1 MAEITDVIGG
11 EDDFVPPHKVKG
23 AAAERFAELSSTA
36 QEPDPDEVP
45 DASVIGDR
53 LARQEA
59 LAADVE
65 REEVARI
72 DEEEAASL
80 AAIDFANAETAA
92 EAEGAIG
99 VRYTEVDDLAQQV
112 WRGQLDAEGQPPE
125 VLAAVD
131 ALVADHKRREE
142 AGWKHQRTGHGS
154 KSIAGTMTP
163 DTRDEWFTEKIAE
176 TAQEAATAVGDA
188 LITEDILGIETQE
201 GWMKNIS
208 LQTNDRVHADATFFD
223 AFYEDLINEDKFDE
237 MGMLHPLVL
246 ENTLKEKVAALLAEL
261 PEDKNMTPYQQRIAV
276 MDQLTRGAAIRNDM
290 GHIVNGMKTPEGL
303 YDKFGSIE
311 DLAHGISMYRSKRTG
326 SLPTNR
332 YNAQGE
338 QIPFTEREQ
347 KQIEERLRTHG
358 VYDPFVPS
366 SPYRV
371 GSDLQDRRNGLT
383 SWHDPIS
390 QTVNVM
396 ADLAGL
402 GRDVRQPD
410 MLPMMA
416 GYVSDVIITS
426 VGVNKATGLTKLANL
441 QKSYKRTKK
450 LSAYV
455 MAYGIGDKVADHYM
469 TGTGQGFNTLEGV
482 LRELPLED
490 VLAMPKEAFGAN
502 LNTILNPVIE
512 MVYDYALA
520 RPDLGVTEWDSTAER
535 RMKHLA
541 SGIRITNRV
550 APAMVILGA
559 ALALVIKG
567 GKTLATQSGRAYIK
581 EAGKVLVKEGVGK
594 AGDLE
599 KAVKAIAENIDLGS
613 ERGAV
618 GGGRLPQFG
627 RGADEGATR
636 AGQEGLLD
644 DMDHWYNRGDEARRK
659 ANRAELESILSKISQ
674 EDPAMRFDI
683 GGQKNFDAE
692 VTNRD
697 ILEDLK
703 GLASNDDL
711 TYESGWSSLTR
722 DELENF
728 ASSIHGDDVSHAF
741 MLSGDDFAKEV
752 SDADIVSFIKENLKG
767 LDKPKAPATR
777 AGQEGFLNLDPI
789 KMLKGLRDRLSKIRN
804 KKGVDKKVVD
814 KDISE
819 LDEEIEAVTKDYDSE
834 GRPRGHHREDR
845 SEEYNAFEQIQRA
858 IKQREQS
865 KAFKA
870 EVEGVKPKNGEFNKS
885 QLSDLQKKARA
896 WNKNVDADL
905 EHEPIVIDG
914 RTAEELKADLLNRYA
929 SQIGASNA
937 GIRSARAAAKEM
949 HPEVNF
955 DDWGTAK
962 GGGKRYDKAT
972 GEGVTLEEFLEARGV
987 NTKSAYEGSEREVV
1001 DKIKV
1006 LREELDIEEGTS
1018 IDELIKE
1025 ADELGE
1031 STGKL
1036 ELLKDLEAR
1045 AGEISIRKKQ
1055 DRAIRNL
1062 IEAMEKYRDVS
1073 EGDRALVGGEL
1084 EYYFMKAQKM
1094 LTEGIELDDLPIAA
1108 QSTRTQRLP
1117 DLEDASA
1124 MNRFVDTNIKSGN
1137 YDAGYIMKR
1146 LEHFRTSPLAKD
1158 IKNAGRTDKKAID
1171 ALRKVLVGDKR
1182 FKNARTHS
1190 QTHSASAFLQNTRSW
1205 WVSKLIGAPAT
1216 QVVASQG
1223 ATQVLPR
1230 EAIRRATDKFLSK
1243 VPFIKNTRWGRQAE
1257 FAETL
1262 ARKSSPHGD
1271 SIPDRVLPRVDK
1283 EGEPIGQEAYRS
1295 WLERVGRVDRN
1306 GWSFWKRLKHRVFSA
1321 IPLPNM
1327 RGTGTDWAGEYD
1339 AGFSGTIKVLGDE
1352 VDIEG
1357 ASVMGRSSV
1366 TSFEK
1371 KWARYTHTLLGA
1383 FASFLPRNVMQPM
1396 DATIKKAF
1404 YMPEFRRQLADKVFR
1419 SADAIP
1425 SRTAK
1430 GTPTDAHLWSDVSDI
1445 VRDFRLAVA
1454 DGQLKESELD
1464 AYIRANYRKM
1474 VEANEGVGIAGYTED
1489 QVVAVTKSSYDSTM
1503 DVQRQMT
1510 MQQELPRFAKPL
1522 EQASQHSTIGFKLP
1536 FMKTLV
1542 NNWAMFAERVP
1553 AFGILFDYKFGSMAG
1568 KGKLTPLQWQKI
1580 IQKQGVGVGYY
1591 VVGKMLVDS
1600 EYGKENIKMSD
1611 DGDIII
1617 ETNNVSEE
1625 DIRSLLLSSW
1635 TDDPE
1640 ILEDMM
1646 ESYNQVYN
1654 PTDADGNPAPFTN
1667 ATEWFMEEGIYKYMP
1682 TLKDGKGRAYIKAPR
1697 LGWMSSLLY
1706 SSIAFNKSMKSF
1718 DYLPVSYI
1726 KENGVMDRL
1735 VDGISGIG
1743 FGGGVVV
1750 GTATGG
1756 GADVGDVVAGG
1767 SSVISK
1773 GRRWLGEVVGSAPNV
1788 IKQGGAHEL
1797 GESLA
1802 TIASLLHADSA
1813 ANVSDVVDL
1822 IARDMASIMDFQ
1834 GSTLSTSGELFEQ
1847 ESELSRDRKAVSGWE
1862 EFMESGNLLS
1872 IPRILNSI
1880 YGDEHVSRRRD
1891 GMGFPVTR
1899 VQRDFDPRKGLA
1911 MVEWDYILH
1920 DSQDMLDLAQVT
1932 VKPMLDNQV
1941 ISGQDRGIHLY
1952 NYKSKGVTAYE
1963 EIVSD
1968 MHKIVIPIKEHG
1980 IVVARHNYE
1989 TALNAFFGGAG
2000 KELQEIIDAGM
2011 ARGQEIVAAGG
2022 DPFEGGRV
2030 SDREILAAMAAKE
2043 IYHTKIVGIRKV
2055 FKNLSVARFK
2065 ADGKTKLFKADGR
2078 SLNDVL
2084 VGSKVAEVSGA
2095 LGLIDHFEL
2104 EHDLSSMGTEELE
2117 GYISDAV
2124 EREYEYLLEAL
2135 GANR

>member
-11 EDDFVPPHKVKG
+11 EDDFVPPHKAVG

-112 WRGQLDAEGQPPE
+112 YRGEIPAEGQSPE
-125 VLAAVD
+125 VLAATD
-131 ALVADHKRREE
+131 ALAADHKRREE
-142 AGWKHQRTGHGS
+142 AGWKHQGTGHGS

-163 DTRDEWFTEKIAE
+163 DIRDEWFTEKIAE
-176 TAQEAATAVGDA
+176 TTQKAATAVGDA
-188 LITEDILGIETQE
+188 LITEDTWGIETQE
-201 GWMKNIS
+201 GWMDNIS
-208 LQTNDRVHADATFFD
+208 LQTNDKVHADATFFD
-223 AFYEDLINEDKFDE
+223 AFYEDLINEDKFDK
-237 MGMLHPLVL
+237 MGMLHPNVL
-246 ENTLKEKVAALLAEL
+246 ENALKEKVAALLAEL

-416 GYVSDVIITS
+416 GYVGNVIVSS

-441 QKSYKRTKK
+441 QKSYKFTKK
-450 LSAYV
+450 LSAYA
-455 MAYGIGDKVADHYM
+455 MAYGLGDKVADHYM

-581 EAGKVLVKEGVGK
+581 DAGKVLVKEGVGK

-618 GGGRLPQFG
+618 GGGRPPLFG
-627 RGADEGATR
+627 RGADEPTNLDVRNRLYKEIEDLSDEELAER
-636 AGQEGLLD
+636 ASKDLGFD
-644 DMDHWYNRGDEARRK
+644 YDEA
-659 ANRAELESILSKISQ
+659 
-674 EDPAMRFDI
+674 
-683 GGQKNFDAE
+683 
-692 VTNRD
+692 
-697 ILEDLK
+697 LEDIVKEQVEGGANLGRSDIIESLQGDIDNSFRAR
-703 GLASNDDL
+703 GL
-711 TYESGWSSLTR
+711 T
-722 DELENF
+722 DE
-728 ASSIHGDDVSHAF
+728 G
-741 MLSGDDFAKEV
+741 
-752 SDADIVSFIKENLKG
+752 
-767 LDKPKAPATR
+767 APATR

-789 KMLKGLRDRLSKIRN
+789 KMLKELRDRLSKVRN

-819 LDEEIEAVTKDYDSE
+819 LDEEIEAVTKKYDSE
-834 GRPRGHHREDR
+834 GRPRGHHLEQS
-845 SEEYNAFEQIQRA
+845 SEEFNAFEQIQRT

-865 KAFKA
+865 IELKG
-870 EVEGVKPKNGEFNKS
+870 EVEDVKPKNGKFNKS
-885 QLSDLQKKARA
+885 QLADLQKKAKA
-896 WNKNVDADL
+896 WNKNVDPDL
-905 EHEPIVIDG
+905 KHEPIVIEG
-914 RTAEELKADLLNRYA
+914 RTAEELKADLLNRYTN
-929 SQIGASNA
+929 QVGASNA
-937 GIRSARAAAKEM
+937 GIRSARAIAKEM

-962 GGGKRYDKAT
+962 GGGKRYDKET
-972 GEGVTLEEFLEARGV
+972 GEGVKLRDFLEARGV

-1001 DKIKV
+1001 DKIKA

-1025 ADELGE
+1025 AGELGE
-1031 STGKL
+1031 STDKL
-1036 ELLKDLEAR
+1036 VVLKDLEAR

-1055 DRAIRNL
+1055 DRSIRNL

-1158 IKNAGRTDKKAID
+1158 IKNAGRTDQKAID

-1205 WVSKLIGAPAT
+1205 WITNLIGAPAT

-1223 ATQVLPR
+1223 AVQVLPR
-1230 EAIRRATDKFLSK
+1230 EAIRRATDLFLSK
-1243 VPFIKNTRWGRQAE
+1243 VPFLKNTRWGRQAE

-1262 ARKSSPHGD
+1262 ARKSSPD
-1271 SIPDRVLPRVDK
+1271 STTIPDRVLPRVDK

-1366 TSFEK
+1366 TSFEN

-1383 FASFLPRNVMQPM
+1383 FASFLPRNAMQPM

-1404 YMPEFRRQLADKVFR
+1404 YMQEFRRQLADKVFR
-1419 SADAIP
+1419 SADVIP

-1430 GTPTDAHLWSDVSDI
+1430 GTPTDAHLWSDVSDV

-1474 VEANEGVGIAGYTED
+1474 VEVNEGVGIAGYTED

-1503 DVQRQMT
+1503 DGQRQT
-1510 MQQELPRFAKPL
+1510 TLQQELPRFAKPL

-1553 AFGILFDYKFGSMAG
+1553 AFGILFDTKFGSMAG

-1625 DIRSLLLSSW
+1625 DVRSLLLSSW

-1667 ATEWFMEEGIYKYMP
+1667 AVEWFMQEGIDKYMP

-1797 GESLA
+1797 GDSLA

-1813 ANVSDVVDL
+1813 ANVSDVVDM
-1822 IARDMASIMDFQ
+1822 IAQDMASIMDFQ

-1862 EFMESGNLLS
+1862 EYMESGNLLS

-1952 NYKSKGVTAYE
+1952 KYKRLDDPDTKNNEGGITAYE

-1980 IVVARHNYE
+1980 VVVARHNYE
-1989 TALNAFFGGAG
+1989 TALNAFFDGAG

-2011 ARGQEIVAAGG
+2011 ARGQEIVAADG

-2030 SDREILAAMAAKE
+2030 SDRKILAAMAAKE
-2043 IYHTKIVGIRKV
+2043 IYHTKIVSIRNV

-2104 EHDLSSMGTEELE
+2104 EHDFSSMGTEELE